1 MGTIV
6 RKTGVIDHFPGTGG
20 NHAQQGK
27 QSQPHALNITRAY
40 NGSLLSGVLTAIYPG
55 SFDPITNGHLDVIGR
70 ASRLADRL
78 IVGVLLNANKNPLFD
93 IEERV
98 EMTREAVRPYPNIEV
113 RHFDGL
119 LVEFAERER
128 ARIIVRGI
136 RAISD
141 YEFELQMA
149 LMNRRLKPDLETV
162 FLMASENHSFV
173 SSRIIKEVARLGGD
187 VRDMVPPQ
195 VEARLRARF
204 QRSEN

>member
-1 MGTIV
+1 M
-6 RKTGVIDHFPGTGG
+6 K
-20 NHAQQGK
+20 
-27 QSQPHALNITRAY
+27 
-40 NGSLLSGVLTAIYPG
+40 SGFAVYPG

-78 IVGVLLNANKNPLFD
+78 VVGVLLNSNKNPLFP

-98 EMTREAVRPYPNIEV
+98 EMTREAVKGFKNIEV
-113 RHFDGL
+113 THFDGL
-119 LVEFAERER
+119 LVGFAERES
-128 ARIIVRGI
+128 AQIIVRGI

-162 FLMASENHSFV
+162 FLMASEQYSFV

-187 VRDMVPPQ
+187 IGGLVPPH
-195 VEARLRARF
+195 VESHLRTRF
-204 QRSEN
+204 QRS

>member
-1 MGTIV
+1 M
-6 RKTGVIDHFPGTGG
+6 
-20 NHAQQGK
+20 
-27 QSQPHALNITRAY
+27 
-40 NGSLLSGVLTAIYPG
+40 LTAIYPG

-78 IVGVLLNANKNPLFD
+78 VVGVLLNANKNPMYA

-98 EMTREAVRPYPNIEV
+98 EMTREAVKGYPNIEV
-113 RHFDGL
+113 THFDGL
-119 LVEFAERER
+119 LVEFAEREN

-149 LMNRRLKPDLETV
+149 LMNRRLRPELETV
-162 FLMASENHSFV
+162 FLMAAEQYSFV
-173 SSRIIKEVARLGGD
+173 SSRIIKEVARLGGNIGG
-187 VRDMVPPQ
+187 MVPPH

-204 QRSEN
+204 SKELTP

>member
-1 MGTIV
+1 
-6 RKTGVIDHFPGTGG
+6 
-20 NHAQQGK
+20 
-27 QSQPHALNITRAY
+27 
-40 NGSLLSGVLTAIYPG
+40 VLTAIYPG

-78 IVGVLLNANKNPLFD
+78 IVGVLLNSNKNPLFP

-98 EMTREAVRPYPNIEV
+98 ELAREAVRDYPNIEV
-113 RHFDGL
+113 THFDGL

-128 ARIIVRGI
+128 AQIIVRGI

-149 LMNRRLKPDLETV
+149 LMNRRLKPNLETV
-162 FLMASENHSFV
+162 FLMASEQYSFV

-187 VRDMVPPQ
+187 IGGMVPPT

-204 QRSEN
+204 QRSS

>member
-1 MGTIV
+1 M
-6 RKTGVIDHFPGTGG
+6 
-20 NHAQQGK
+20 
-27 QSQPHALNITRAY
+27 
-40 NGSLLSGVLTAIYPG
+40 LTAIYPG

-162 FLMASENHSFV
+162 FLMAGEQYSFL
-173 SSRIIKEVARLGGD
+173 SSRIIKEVARLGGEIGG
-187 VRDMVPPQ
+187 MVPPE
-195 VEARLRARF
+195 VESALKAKYKI
-204 QRSEN
+204 Q